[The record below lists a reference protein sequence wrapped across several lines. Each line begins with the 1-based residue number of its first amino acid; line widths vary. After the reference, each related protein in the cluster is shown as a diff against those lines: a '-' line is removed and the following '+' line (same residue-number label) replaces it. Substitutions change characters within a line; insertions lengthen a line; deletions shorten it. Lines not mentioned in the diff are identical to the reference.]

1 MLKTQTFGGIFAA
14 GVGSQCNLRYAKPLS
29 ILLKLETPIRLERI
43 SSVLQ
48 TEAQPL
54 YQGVIETWQIKRDSN
69 PHQQFS

>member
-1 MLKTQTFGGIFAA
+1 MAVAERLELPWNFFAGFGD
-14 GVGSQCNLRYAKPLS
+14 QCNRRYAKPLS

-54 YQGVIETWQIKRDSN
+54 YQGVIETWQGM
-69 PHQQFS
+69 